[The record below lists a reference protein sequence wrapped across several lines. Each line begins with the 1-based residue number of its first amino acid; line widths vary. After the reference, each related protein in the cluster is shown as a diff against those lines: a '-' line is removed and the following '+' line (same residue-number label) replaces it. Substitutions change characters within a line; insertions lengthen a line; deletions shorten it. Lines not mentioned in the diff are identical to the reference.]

1 VNKYIIKIVLFYTV
15 SHIGVLA
22 LYDAVYWD
30 DWTLHNSDY
39 ESIYETFKQVGA
51 PWIGPFHVFL
61 LKLPFDGYKL
71 FTFVSYLITYLC
83 FYLILLDTKIL
94 NITNKEAYFITI
106 ISLVLPFNMAKI
118 AMIDFP
124 YAICLMLFFMAWYKM
139 KTNRLI
145 SCILF
150 FLSFSTQSLLVFYI
164 FPVIWLF
171 FGENNNM
178 NYQKIKS
185 FIFKNW
191 LLLVLP
197 VLFFF
202 IKIKFFQPYG
212 NYEGY
217 NSNFRVKYIS
227 SGYVQIFKNLFSFI
241 RSEKTILFASVSV
254 AVIAL
259 LISNKIFESF
269 TRRKSFVLM
278 GIILLSLG
286 VFPYLIL
293 KLNPTFYEWSSRHQL
308 LMPFGAGLL
317 IFGLLSCL
325 QKRFQLFA
333 VFSVVTFSMLYTNI
347 TYHALY
353 LDWQLQKSVI
363 KEIKAFKT
371 DNKLDFPVNSLFL
384 VDDKQFCYA
393 LKRTPRF
400 YEYNGWLKAA
410 LAREHNF
417 ALNINDLESFNNADY
432 DAYFNEMYNCGGFER
447 SKDNNRF
454 LIKINNKG
462 LVSIREFNENI

>member
-1 VNKYIIKIVLFYTV
+1 MNKYIIKIVLFYIL

-39 ESIYETFKQVGA
+39 ESIYETFKQAGV

-71 FTFVSYLITYLC
+71 LTFVAYLITYLC
-83 FYLILLDTKIL
+83 FYLILLDTKTL
-94 NITNKEAYFITI
+94 KITHREAYFISI
-106 ISLVLPFNMAKI
+106 IAIVLPFNMAKI

-139 KTNRLI
+139 KTNMLI
-145 SCILF
+145 SSILF

-164 FPVIWLF
+164 LPIIWYF
-171 FGENNNM
+171 FGEDNSVK
-178 NYQKIKS
+178 YQKIKS

-191 LLLVLP
+191 ILLVLP

-202 IKIKFFQPYG
+202 IKFKFFQPYG

-217 NSNFRVKYIS
+217 NNKFRLKYIGG
-227 SGYVQIFKNLFSFI
+227 GYLQIFKDLLIFI
-241 RSEKTILFASVSV
+241 RSEKIILYVSLV
-254 AVIAL
+254 VSVIAL
-259 LISNKIFESF
+259 FISNKMVESF
-269 TRRKSFVLM
+269 TRRKSYVLM
-278 GIILLSLG
+278 GIIMLSLG

-293 KLNPTFYEWSSRHQL
+293 RLIPTFYEWSSRHQL

-325 QKRFQLFA
+325 QKRLQLFA

-353 LDWQLQKSVI
+353 LDWQLQKRVI

-371 DNKLDFPVNSLFL
+371 DNKLDVPINSLFL

-410 LAREHNF
+410 LASEHNF
-417 ALNINDLESFNNADY
+417 ALNINDLESFSNADY
-432 DAYFNEMYNCGGFER
+432 DAYFNEMYNCGEFVR

-454 LIKINNKG
+454 LIKINNNG
-462 LVSIREFNENI
+462 LVSIREFNEPI